1 VSLHDLV
8 NAAFSVF
15 PRGMIGDTHTNLQEF
30 IFERLRSYLREA
42 GYTANEIEAVLCMRP
57 VRLHQVPLQLAA
69 VRAFASLPE
78 AESLAA
84 ANKRVVNILKQAQ
97 AKGESFKRAQAE
109 ALTET
114 AERNLFNALAMATR
128 IATPLLQKGDYAGY
142 LKAFA
147 VLKSPVDAFF
157 DSVMVMVED
166 AAVRQN
172 RLALLADLRQEMNR
186 IADISKLAA

>member
-1 VSLHDLV
+1 V
-8 NAAFSVF
+8 
-15 PRGMIGDTHTNLQEF
+15 I
-30 IFERLRSYLREA
+30 
-42 GYTANEIEAVLCMRP
+42 
-57 VRLHQVPLQLAA
+57 
-69 VRAFASLPE
+69 
-78 AESLAA
+78 
-84 ANKRVVNILKQAQ
+84 NILKQAE
-97 AKGESFKRAQAE
+97 AKGESFYGAQAE

-114 AERNLFNALAMATR
+114 AERDLFDALAMATR
-128 IATPLLQKGDYAGY
+128 NAIPLLQKGDYAGY

-166 AAVRQN
+166 AAVRRN